1 MVVVVVVV
9 IAQSYVDIM
18 QLKNS
23 NPGCIPEVLQR
34 QDLPISVRVHS
45 LFDMLRYTAPLLE
58 KEFKGKGKSQSVK
71 TPEHFIAKAHL
82 YPPSQGGVFRDM
94 PLHACIIQV

>member
-45 LFDMLRYTAPLLE
+45 LFDMLRYTEMCNLFDMQQCTAALWG
-58 KEFKGKGKSQSVK
+58 KEFMGERKVS
-71 TPEHFIAKAHL
+71 L
-82 YPPSQGGVFRDM
+82 
-94 PLHACIIQV
+94 